1 MNEFTRPSVD
11 WYAIAPVIAVF
22 GAGVLIVALAALTPR
37 ARGLARAHL
46 WVALAGIL
54 TAGGF
59 TFPMWHRYT
68 KSDGGVEQTIAHAM
82 TVDGFAIFLHVTVL
96 AAAFCA
102 VLISW
107 AYLGR
112 ERLEKP
118 EYLALMLFSTSGML
132 IMTTANDLVVI
143 FVALEILSIAL
154 YVLAGFQRAQAG
166 SQEAALK
173 YFILGAFSSAIFLY
187 GVALVYGATGTTL
200 INGGSNPQRLG
211 IVQSIAAGSADGKLV
226 LVGIVLVMVG
236 LGFKVAAVPFH
247 TWSPDVYQGAPPPV
261 TGFMAAA
268 TKAAAFAATV
278 RVFVLGFGGREHD
291 WRPALWLLAV
301 LTLVIGA
308 AVGLRQNDVKRMMA
322 YSSINHAGYI
332 LIGVQAA
339 TDKGVASVCTYL
351 FTYTFLVLG
360 SFAVLTVLTRP
371 GDAGFDLGDL
381 RGLAG
386 RQPVLAGLF
395 TLFLLGQ
402 AGIPLTSGFVAKLQ
416 VFSAAVDRHVYSL
429 AIVGVLASVVSTFIY
444 LRIVV
449 AMYAGGDDHAHAAD
463 HGTEGTGGVAVAV
476 ATTPRVR
483 VDVATAVVL
492 FVCAGVTLFVGFLPG
507 ELLDFADRSL
517 LGR

>member
-1 MNEFTRPSVD
+1 MNDFVRPDVD

-22 GAGVLIVALAALTPR
+22 GAGILIVALAALTPK
-37 ARGLARAHL
+37 ARGLAKAQL
-46 WVALAGIL
+46 WVALAGLL
-54 TAGGF
+54 TAGAF
-59 TFPMWHRYT
+59 IFPMWHHYT
-68 KSDGGVEQTIAHAM
+68 QPDRGYEQTIAHALAI
-82 TVDGFAIFLHVTVL
+82 DGFAIFLQVVVL
-96 AAAFCA
+96 LAAFCA

-107 AYLGR
+107 AYLRR
-112 ERLEKP
+112 ERLERP
-118 EYLALMLFSTSGML
+118 EYLALLLFSTSGML
-132 IMTTANDLVVI
+132 MMATANDLVVI

-187 GVALVYGATGTTL
+187 GVALTYGATGTTL
-200 INGGSNPQRLG
+200 INGGGDRRG
-211 IVQSIAAGSADGKLV
+211 IVQLIGDADGKLV
-226 LVGIVLVMVG
+226 LVGIALIMVG

-247 TWSPDVYQGAPPPV
+247 AWSPDVYQGAPTPV
-261 TGFMAAA
+261 TGFMAAG

-278 RVFVLGFGGREHD
+278 RVFVLGFGGREQD

-308 AVGLRQNDVKRMMA
+308 AVGLRQDNLKRMMA
-322 YSSINHAGYI
+322 YSSINHAGYV
-332 LIGVQAA
+332 LIGVQVA
-339 TDKGVASVCTYL
+339 TDQGVASVCTYL
-351 FTYTFLVLG
+351 FVYTFLVLG
-360 SFAVLTVLTRP
+360 SFAVLTTLAP
-371 GDAGFDLGDL
+371 AGDAGLELGEL
-381 RGLAG
+381 RGLAS

-416 VFSAAVDRHVYSL
+416 VFSAAVDRDVYSL
-429 AIVGVLASVVSTFIY
+429 AIIGMLASVVAAFIY

-449 AMYAGGDDHAHAAD
+449 TMYAGGDAHDEPAAESV
-463 HGTEGTGGVAVAV
+463 GGGGVAVAV
-476 ATTPRVR
+476 ETAQRVR
-483 VDVATAVVL
+483 VDVATGVVL
-492 FVCAGVTLFVGFLPG
+492 FLCAGVALFVGFLPG